1 MKVKTM
7 NMTFMAELY
16 HDMKLVN
23 KSRYLKINEHHQ
35 TFNHVK
41 SFLGKLWSPLLIV
54 KAFE

>member
-7 NMTFMAELY
+7 NMTFKVELY